1 MNKAN
6 HIALPPKESLADLAH
21 FAWCALVGLRLAQ
34 QDGLA
39 RSPLTIHTF
48 LVRWLADVQKQRRF
62 PRSVAYSALIDH
74 VFAWNVDQRFA
85 ADRSSGGLN
94 FSTAF

>member
-1 MNKAN
+1 MSYPFVFSKN
-6 HIALPPKESLADLAH
+6 H
-21 FAWCALVGLRLAQ
+21 
-34 QDGLA
+34 
-39 RSPLTIHTF
+39 SPLY
-48 LVRWLADVQKQRRF
+48 LKGSRL
-62 PRSVAYSALIDH
+62 SVFINALLLSGAYSALIDH